1 MTRCPWVWLS
11 SLIAVLC
18 GTLAVGCG
26 RDDGGVVAKGMLLD
40 GGAPAVV
47 PDFKDGESCYELEF
61 FPLDASGNLAV
72 AQSYSVTVAQ
82 DGSFTVT
89 DRTLKGGIP
98 PGKYRVAVAR
108 IGMTRGGDVEDL
120 WQGKFGR
127 QVSPFTCEVQAGKE
141 ITIEL
146 KGATPAGKP
155 PET

>member
-11 SLIAVLC
+11 FLAVVC
-18 GTLAVGCG
+18 GSVAVGCG
-26 RDDGGVVAKGMLLD
+26 PGGGGGVVAKGKLLD
-40 GGAPAVV
+40 GGTPAAI
-47 PDFKDGESCYELEF
+47 PDYKESSNCYELEF

-72 AQSYSVTVAQ
+72 ARSYRATVAQ
-82 DGSFTVT
+82 DGSFSVT
-89 DRTLKGGIP
+89 DQTGKGGIP

-108 IGMTRGGDVEDL
+108 IGQAGGGEAEDL

-127 QVSPFTCEVQAGKE
+127 QVSPFTCEVKAGEE

-146 KGATPAGKP
+146 KGAKPTGKP